1 MNVNGKVF
9 VVTGGGNGIGRE
21 VALQLLKKGA
31 RVADVD
37 IKPEALIETARLAG
51 NPRDGLTTHVL
62 NITDKASVEALPQ
75 AVMAAHG
82 TVDGVVNVAGII
94 QKFVQFKDLDF
105 IEIERVMN
113 INFWGTLYMVKAFLP
128 YLIKRPEASITNV
141 SSMGGFLPV
150 PGQTLYGAS
159 KAAVKLFTEGLNS
172 ELHDTNVHVTVV
184 FPGAIGTNIAA
195 NSGVTNLG
203 ASAENSKIKMT
214 PVDVAG
220 AAIVE
225 GIEKN
230 AYRVLIGS
238 DAKMM
243 DFFYR
248 LMPRHAARIIYQQMK
263 SILPK

>member
-1 MNVNGKVF
+1 MKYDVKIPAVGESITEAKIGAWMKKNGEAVKR
-9 VVTGGGNGIGRE
+9 N
-21 VALQLLKKGA
+21 
-31 RVADVD
+31 DV
-37 IKPEALIETARLAG
+37 LMSIE
-51 NPRDGLTTHVL
+51 
-62 NITDKASVEALPQ
+62 TDKASVEALPQ

-214 PVDVAG
+214 PVDAAS